1 MAQEPSDAL
10 SARSVLPPAARVI
23 MVHADE
29 LPLLEPLVTH
39 AKGVLLCFQKQV
51 EQLLGQPVARNPVLP
66 VGLLAGLPRLAMW
79 MVAVVQP
86 VALHG
91 LGCLARASMPG
102 STGSSCGG
110 SRHPHTAPVLPHSGK
125 VYLRLIGLALRHAES
140 LIRKLW

>member
-29 LPLLEPLVTH
+29 LPLLERLLTH
-39 AKGVLLCFQKQV
+39 ATGVLLCFQKQV

-79 MVAVVQP
+79 VVGLYSLLRSMVSAVLQGP
-86 VALHG
+86 P
-91 LGCLARASMPG
+91 CP
-102 STGSSCGG
+102 
-110 SRHPHTAPVLPHSGK
+110 
-125 VYLRLIGLALRHAES
+125 E
-140 LIRKLW
+140 